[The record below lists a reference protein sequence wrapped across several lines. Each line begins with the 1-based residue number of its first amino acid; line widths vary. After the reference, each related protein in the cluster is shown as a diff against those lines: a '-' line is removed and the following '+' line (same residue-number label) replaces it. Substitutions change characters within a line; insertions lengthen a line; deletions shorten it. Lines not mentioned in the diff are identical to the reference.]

1 MKAANRS
8 FAPDPD
14 EIARARR
21 FVAEELDG
29 RSATV
34 VDTAVLLVSELA
46 TNAVRHVGSAF
57 TVVVDASR
65 SAVRISV
72 SDSGSKKPRA
82 RPLDVGSP
90 DGRGLHIVGS
100 LASAWGVEPAGT
112 GKTVW
117 FVLAA

>member
-1 MKAANRS
+1 MNANRS
-8 FAPDPD
+8 FAGDPD
-14 EIARARR
+14 EIAQARK

-34 VDTAVLLVSELA
+34 VDNAVLLVSELA

-57 TVVVDASR
+57 TVAVEDSR

-72 SDSGSKKPRA
+72 SDSGGGEPRA
-82 RPLDVGSP
+82 RPLDVGST

-100 LASAWGVEPAGT
+100 LASAWGIEPTAT

-117 FVLAA
+117 FTLAA

>member
-1 MKAANRS
+1 MTANRS
-8 FAPDPD
+8 FAADPD

-21 FVAEELDG
+21 FVADELDG
-29 RSATV
+29 RSANV

-57 TVVVDASR
+57 TVVVDASL

-72 SDSGSKKPRA
+72 SDAGGGTPRA
-82 RPLDVGSP
+82 RPLDVGSL

-100 LASAWGVEPAGT
+100 LANEWGVEPAGT

-117 FVLAA
+117 FTLAA